1 MKITIKVKIKK
12 EVDIKTLWVEA
23 GVRYWE
29 NATVNGI
36 EDENGKLIP
45 CRDGEYWC
53 PIIDI
58 DNGIITNWEKG
69 VTAKIHY
76 KVCDDGSYYLKDADH
91 NTVLSIVENYVPD
104 ILCIDDNGYG
114 DYIIMNVD
122 ENGQIKNW
130 HKNPPIKEFK

>member
-1 MKITIKVKIKK
+1 MKTTIKVKIKK

-29 NATVNGI
+29 DATVNGV
-36 EDENGKLIP
+36 EDENGELIP

-91 NTVLSIVENYVPD
+91 NTVLSITENYVPD
-104 ILCIDDNGYG
+104 ILCIDQSQGKD
-114 DYIIMNVD
+114 
-122 ENGQIKNW
+122 
-130 HKNPPIKEFK
+130 